1 MPKIL
6 RNCVVAIAGD
16 LDDNEW
22 RDEKVRGW
30 VKYQGGKFS
39 DVVDETVTHLL
50 CTKENYE
57 SRIGPVKAA
66 LRNKTT
72 KIVQKDWLEDSITK
86 KSCLKDPKYQWIT
99 EEKKKIAKQKKLEEA
114 KKCSENAHFYVD
126 ERFWHPW
133 YDSTLFKYQIL
144 LTRVNIENGGMP
156 EKHLTTLWE
165 SNAKPRNYICTTQYT
180 KARETLRGHFPETP
194 VHLDEALKKFK
205 AWFKKKT
212 GITWNERID
221 KAGTM
226 GPEYFQYQPP
236 AGGKPVGLLDKRP
249 ASGPAKGAQNSNSQV
264 KQKAKATEVDRKRAR
279 EKHAVS
285 HTAAKADGAERPAKR
300 PRYEEAK
307 TVRAHAESKGISTKP
322 EKVTSVTSSP
332 EDDDQSNR
340 DINGQQSTDES
351 VTDTP
356 SDSAAEQAPR
366 NVVTG
371 DSISN
376 SSNGFEQ
383 ESSPRENYATAT
395 PFSAHIDALLHY
407 LQHENE
413 EPGSHGDADPPT
425 PCGAPQHV
433 EASYPEVDDDYYAYV
448 DEDKNDDGE
457 CRDEDSEPRDLESP
471 PSPAGTQGTDS
482 ETTRGAGGAS
492 DSQA

>member
-22 RDEKVRGW
+22 REEKVRGW

-126 ERFWHPW
+126 EQATFR
-133 YDSTLFKYQIL
+133 
-144 LTRVNIENGGMP
+144 
-156 EKHLTTLWE
+156 
-165 SNAKPRNYICTTQYT
+165 KP
-180 KARETLRGHFPETP
+180 P

-212 GITWNERID
+212 GIAWNERID

-226 GPEYFQYQPP
+226 GPEHFQYQPP

-249 ASGPAKGAQNSNSQV
+249 VSGPAKGAQNSNSQV
-264 KQKAKATEVDRKRAR
+264 KQKAKAIEVDRKRAR

-285 HTAAKADGAERPAKR
+285 HVASKADGAERPAKR
-300 PRYEEAK
+300 PRHEEAE
-307 TVRAHAESKGISTKP
+307 TVRAYAKSKGISTKP
-322 EKVTSVTSSP
+322 EEVTSVASSP
-332 EDDDQSNR
+332 EDNDQNNQ
-340 DINGQQSTDES
+340 DNNEQQSTDES

-366 NVVTG
+366 NVATSE
-371 DSISN
+371 SISN
-376 SSNGFEQ
+376 SSNGIEQ
-383 ESSPRENYATAT
+383 ESSPRENYAQAT

-407 LQHENE
+407 LEHETK
-413 EPGSHGDADPPT
+413 EPGSQGDADPPT
-425 PCGAPQHV
+425 PCGAPQQV
-433 EASYPEVDDDYYAYV
+433 EASYPEVDDDYYAYS
-448 DEDKNDDGE
+448 DEDNNDDGE
-457 CRDEDSEPRDLESP
+457 YRDRDSETRDLESP
-471 PSPAGTQGTDS
+471 LSPAGTQGTDS
-482 ETTRGAGGAS
+482 ETTRGAGGES